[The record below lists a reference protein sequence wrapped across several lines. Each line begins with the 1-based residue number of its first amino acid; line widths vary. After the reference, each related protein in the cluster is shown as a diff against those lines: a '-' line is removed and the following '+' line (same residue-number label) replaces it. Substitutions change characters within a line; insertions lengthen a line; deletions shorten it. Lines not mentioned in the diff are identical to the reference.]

1 MNYKDFSFL
10 KDLKDYLKDDIQ
22 SIKVIRIDDSKEIS
36 INHLFILNNVSI
48 TLLDSM
54 LNNYNY
60 DYLKINLE
68 YNPYENGYLL
78 TIELYEKEGDNNE
91 I

>member
-22 SIKVIRIDDSKEIS
+22 SIKVIGIDDSKEIS
-36 INHLFILNNVSI
+36 INHLFILNDVSI

-68 YNPYENGYLL
+68 YNLYENGYLL
-78 TIELYEKEGDNNE
+78 TIYLYKKEGEEND
-91 I
+91 